1 VTQEKVD
8 LVARVQPRRCH
19 IDDCTEI
26 ARYGAKL
33 DWTNQPTVLLCE
45 EHAVTE
51 RQLHSVVMI
60 HSEHPGEYHGQQTLH
75 LVFASQSKRS
85 SVESE

>member
-1 VTQEKVD
+1 MTG
-8 LVARVQPRRCH
+8 RVQSRCH
-19 IDDCTEI
+19 IDLCEQP

-51 RQLHSVVMI
+51 RQLHSVIEIKGVR
-60 HSEHPGEYHGQQTLH
+60 P
-75 LVFASQSKRS
+75 
-85 SVESE
+85 